1 MNKLR
6 GGDSITNR
14 SEELLKRM
22 KKKRLAVSAEAI
34 SKTQASA
41 MDNNSFSPPVYPKS
55 EAAQALLMEAVYESI
70 LFHVDA
76 NPAAAQA
83 FVQAFNGPEEFT
95 AGEEIITQGQA
106 LADATKLYVLEQ
118 GECAILVDETEVGQ
132 YAPGSSFG
140 ELALMYSQPRKAT
153 IKATTPCK
161 CWSIE
166 RKVFQEMARFYK
178 AQQGSKLMEVLRGV
192 PSLSILNDNDRLAL
206 AESLE
211 EETYAEGDYI
221 VREGQPGDHFYIIE
235 SGRVN
240 AIKQGEGVVASMG
253 PGDFFG
259 ERALLNEEVR
269 AASCVAYMGEAVVLS
284 LDRDHFEML
293 IGTLDEYSETKA
305 PQKVDASRAAMGTG
319 MDGSGSVI
327 PEGAAQLELSDLKMV
342 GLLGEGA
349 FGRVSLVKNK
359 TDAEG
364 EGQTYALKAMAK
376 SMIVDNCLEE
386 HTVNEKEVMEAL
398 NHSTI
403 LRLYATFQD
412 DLRIYLLIELCQGG
426 ELFTY
431 LRDRWKFTEKQSKF
445 YAAAVTL
452 GFEHMHNRG
461 IIYRD
466 LKPENLLLDSQGF
479 LKIAD
484 FGLAKF
490 VKKNELTYTL
500 CGTPDYLAPEII
512 LSKGHSKPCDI
523 WALGIL
529 IYEMCVG
536 EVPFYSED
544 PMEIYQL
551 ILRHS
556 IKFPKRMKK
565 ANRGIIER
573 LIDLVP
579 TKRLGATRSG
589 MDGIKKHKW
598 FAAFNW
604 DGLAARDASSVEIPI
619 RPKVR
624 HSEDISNFDQ
634 DAIGPEP
641 EAEPCEWTAAGF

>member
-1 MNKLR
+1 
-6 GGDSITNR
+6 
-14 SEELLKRM
+14 
-22 KKKRLAVSAEAI
+22 
-34 SKTQASA
+34 
-41 MDNNSFSPPVYPKS
+41 
-55 EAAQALLMEAVYESI
+55 
-70 LFHVDA
+70 
-76 NPAAAQA
+76 
-83 FVQAFNGPEEFT
+83 
-95 AGEEIITQGQA
+95 
-106 LADATKLYVLEQ
+106 
-118 GECAILVDETEVGQ
+118 
-132 YAPGSSFG
+132 
-140 ELALMYSQPRKAT
+140 
-153 IKATTPCK
+153 
-161 CWSIE
+161 
-166 RKVFQEMARFYK
+166 
-178 AQQGSKLMEVLRGV
+178 
-192 PSLSILNDNDRLAL
+192 
-206 AESLE
+206 
-211 EETYAEGDYI
+211 
-221 VREGQPGDHFYIIE
+221 
-235 SGRVN
+235 
-240 AIKQGEGVVASMG
+240 MG

-269 AASCVAYMGEAVVLS
+269 AASCVAYMGKAVVLS

-293 IGTLDEYSETKA
+293 IGTLDEYSEKNATPA
-305 PQKVDASRAAMGTG
+305 QKVDGTRAAMGTG
-319 MDGSGSVI
+319 IEGSGSEI
-327 PEGAAQLELSDLKMV
+327 PDGASDLKLSDLKTV

-359 TDAEG
+359 TDTTIG
-364 EGQTYALKAMAK
+364 QGQTYALKAMAK
-376 SMIVDNCLEE
+376 SMIVDNGLEE

-403 LRLYATFQD
+403 LRLYAAFQD
-412 DLRIYLLIELCQGG
+412 ELRVYLLIELCQGG

-452 GFEHMHNRG
+452 GFEHMHSKG

-466 LKPENLLLDSQGF
+466 LKPENLLLDSEGF

-512 LSKGHSKPCDI
+512 LSKGHNKPCDI

-565 ANRGIIER
+565 ANRNIIER
-573 LIDLVP
+573 LLDLVP
-579 TKRLGATRSG
+579 TKRLGTTRSG

-604 DGLAARDASSVEIPI
+604 DGLAARDASKVDVPI
-619 RPKVR
+619 RPNVS
-624 HSEDISNFDQ
+624 HSEDISAFDQ

-641 EAEPCEWTAAGF
+641 AAEPCSWVAVGF